1 MQFNRILQKIIRTG
15 VGKSR
20 YWMAIIG
27 LGVAMLLILVALQV
41 HTDFNELLHG
51 TRNQNER
58 ADYLVVNKMITNDM
72 MGKPELTVFTP
83 EEQKD
88 FAAQPFVEA
97 FGAITAA
104 QFNVQMQADQL
115 GFQTLAFFEAVP
127 DTFLDVK
134 SEEWKWKAGD
144 QMLPIVVPRDFVNM
158 FNFGFALGN
167 NIPQFS
173 ETSIKSLTPQVVISS
188 GMQRAEFLGKIA
200 GFSDRISTMLVP
212 QSFMDWA
219 NAKFGTGVAKL
230 PSRVVIRVK
239 DPSSI
244 ELKNYLEKHQYSTD
258 SEKTKYN
265 KIRGIVQTI
274 VSVVGFFGLVLLM
287 FALLVFSMFIQL
299 VISSCR
305 KEIRL
310 LVTLGTAPN
319 RLQRYLLGQLVP
331 VYFVTGV
338 IALVVVSAA
347 QWWAS
352 GLLEQHGM
360 YVAPYPGAMT
370 IIATLAILAL
380 VYIVNWATV
389 RREIRAHT

>member
-1 MQFNRILQKIIRTG
+1 MQFNRILKKIIRTG

-51 TRNQNER
+51 SRNQNER
-58 ADYLVVNKMITNDM
+58 ADYLVVNKLITNDM
-72 MGKPELTVFTP
+72 MGKPEKTVFTP

-134 SEEWKWKAGD
+134 SDEWKWREGD

-167 NIPQFS
+167 GIPQFS
-173 ETSIKSLTPQVVISS
+173 ETSIKSLTPEVIISN
-188 GMQRAEFLGKIA
+188 GMQQGQFRGKIA
-200 GFSDRISTMLVP
+200 GFSDRISTVLVP

-219 NAKFGTGVAKL
+219 NARYGKGVAKL

-244 ELKNYLEKHQYSTD
+244 ELKNYLEQHNYSTD

-274 VSVVGFFGLVLLM
+274 VSVVGFFGGVLLM

-310 LVTLGTAPN
+310 LVTLGTAPK

-338 IALVVVSAA
+338 IALIVVSAA

-352 GLLEQHGM
+352 GVLAKHGM
-360 YVAPYPGAMT
+360 FVAPYPGIMT
-370 IIATLAILAL
+370 IVATLGILAL
-380 VYIVNWATV
+380 VYVVNLVTV
-389 RREIRAHT
+389 RKEIQAHT

>member
-58 ADYLVVNKMITNDM
+58 ADYLVVNKLITNDM
-72 MGKPELTVFTP
+72 MGKPELTVFTA

-104 QFNVQMQADQL
+104 QFNVKLEADQL
-115 GFQTLAFFEAVP
+115 GFSTLAFFESVP

-134 SEEWKWKAGD
+134 TEEWKWQAGQ
-144 QMLPIVVPRDFVNM
+144 QMLPIMVPRDFVNM

-167 NIPQFS
+167 GIPQFS
-173 ETSIKSLTPQVVISS
+173 EKTIQSMTPQVVISQ
-188 GMQRAEFLGKIA
+188 GMQQGQFIGKIA
-200 GFSDRISTMLVP
+200 GFSDRISTVLVP

-219 NAKFGTGVAKL
+219 NKAYGTGEVKL

-244 ELKNYLEKHQYSTD
+244 ELRDYLE
-258 SEKTKYN
+258 
-265 KIRGIVQTI
+265 
-274 VSVVGFFGLVLLM
+274 
-287 FALLVFSMFIQL
+287 
-299 VISSCR
+299 
-305 KEIRL
+305 
-310 LVTLGTAPN
+310 
-319 RLQRYLLGQLVP
+319 
-331 VYFVTGV
+331 
-338 IALVVVSAA
+338 
-347 QWWAS
+347 
-352 GLLEQHGM
+352 
-360 YVAPYPGAMT
+360 
-370 IIATLAILAL
+370 
-380 VYIVNWATV
+380 
-389 RREIRAHT
+389 

>member
-1 MQFNRILQKIIRTG
+1 MQFNRILKKIIRTG

-27 LGVAMLLILVALQV
+27 LGVAMLLILVAVQV

-51 TRNQNER
+51 SRNENER
-58 ADYLVVNKMITNDM
+58 ADYLVVNKKITNDM
-72 MGKPELTVFTP
+72 MGKPGQTVFTP

-97 FGAITAA
+97 FGPITAA
-104 QFNVQMQADQL
+104 QFNVQLQADQL
-115 GFQTLAFFEAVP
+115 GFSTLAFFEAVP

-167 NIPQFS
+167 GIPQFS
-173 ETSIKSLTPQVVISS
+173 ETSIQNLTPEVVITQ
-188 GMQRAEFLGKIA
+188 GMQQAKFIGKIA
-200 GFSDRISTMLVP
+200 GFSDRISTVLVP

-219 NAKFGTGVAKL
+219 NAKFGSGEVKL

-239 DPSSI
+239 DPSSL
-244 ELKNYLEKHQYSTD
+244 ELKDYLEKRGYSTD
-258 SEKTKYN
+258 AEKTKYN

-310 LVTLGTAPN
+310 LVTLGASPR

-331 VYFVTGV
+331 VYFVTGL
-338 IALVVVSAA
+338 IALIVVAAA
-347 QWWAS
+347 QFWAS
-352 GLLEQHGM
+352 GVLEKHGM
-360 YVAPYPGAMT
+360 YVAAWPGVLT
-370 IIATLAILAL
+370 FSATLGILAL
-380 VYIVNWATV
+380 VYFVNWTTV
-389 RREIRAHT
+389 RKEIQAHT

>member
-51 TRNQNER
+51 SRNQNER
-58 ADYLVVNKMITNDM
+58 ADYLVVNKLITNDM

-88 FAAQPFVEA
+88 FEAQPFVEA

-104 QFNVQMQADQL
+104 QFNVKLEADQL
-115 GFQTLAFFEAVP
+115 GFSTLAFFESVP

-134 SEEWKWKAGD
+134 TEEWKWQAG
-144 QMLPIVVPRDFVNM
+144 QQLLPIMVPRDFVNM

-167 NIPQFS
+167 GIPQFS
-173 ETSIKSLTPQVVISS
+173 EKTIQSMTPQVVISQ
-188 GMQRAEFLGKIA
+188 GMQQGQFIGKIA
-200 GFSDRISTMLVP
+200 GFSDRISTVLVP

-219 NAKFGTGVAKL
+219 NKAYGTGEVKL

-244 ELKNYLEKHQYSTD
+244 ELRDYLEKHHYSTD
-258 SEKTKYN
+258 NEKTKYN

-274 VSVVGFFGLVLLM
+274 VSVVGFFGLILLM

-299 VISSCR
+299 VISSCK

-310 LVTLGTAPN
+310 LVTLGTAPA

-338 IALVVVSAA
+338 IALAVVAVA

-352 GLLEQHGM
+352 GVLEKHGM
-360 YVAPYPGAMT
+360 YVAPWPGVMT
-370 IIATLAILAL
+370 IAATVGILLL
-380 VYIVNWATV
+380 VYIVNWRTV
-389 RREIRAHT
+389 RKEIQAHT